1 MPPPGIDLKLRLSLR
16 EGSVYYFTERTLTST
31 QPHYFI
37 VVNADPLTQQVLL
50 LSVVTSKVEEVK
62 RRRADSLAT
71 VVELFPKDFDV
82 LSKLS
87 IVDCNS
93 LKTIPLAEFNERFV
107 RSEIR
112 CFNKDL
118 PLVLRKALRRAIH
131 ASNIVADEL
140 KGLVAQP

>member
-1 MPPPGIDLKLRLSLR
+1 LPPPGIDLTLRLSLR
-16 EGSVYYFTERTLTST
+16 EGSVYYFTERTLTSAE
-31 QPHYFI
+31 PHYFI

-62 RRRADSLAT
+62 RRRADCLAT
-71 VVELFPKDFDV
+71 VVELSPKDFDA
-82 LSKLS
+82 LGKLS

-107 RSEIR
+107 RKEIR
-112 CFNKDL
+112 CFDKDL

-131 ASNIVADEL
+131 ASKIVADEL
-140 KGLVAQP
+140 KALVAQP